1 MKFTSLKTTI
11 AFLTIVL
18 CTSCEEVIDID
29 LNSANPVLVAEGVV
43 DNELPA
49 WVRLTYTSDYF
60 DAEQAKVEPG
70 ATVIISDKQ
79 GNTETM
85 EYIADGLYQARN
97 FIGNPNNQYTL
108 SIIKDG
114 VEYQAST
121 MLLPP
126 SEILSVSFE
135 ENENLRPG
143 QTETT
148 YAITINFKDDTLSR
162 NYYLIKFQTSGEL
175 DEDAGSYYLI
185 DDYSYKNTG
194 EIEYSPL
201 RLNFNLGEEVKIELY
216 SIDKN
221 TYNYYSEMNNASG
234 GMMGGSSTPYTPTS
248 NFGSN
253 VLGYFAAWSKVEYNG
268 IVQ

>member
-185 DDYSYKNTG
+185 D
-194 EIEYSPL
+194 E
-201 RLNFNLGEEVKIELY
+201 
-216 SIDKN
+216 
-221 TYNYYSEMNNASG
+221 
-234 GMMGGSSTPYTPTS
+234 
-248 NFGSN
+248 
-253 VLGYFAAWSKVEYNG
+253 
-268 IVQ
+268 